1 MPFGRAASGSVFFID
16 IAGTIRYSTRRM
28 NVRCL
33 AAPILLAVLLDAR
46 AGETAKPIRVAL
58 FDDKGSAGPG
68 IPKVSEQL
76 ARCPDVVLTKLSG
89 PQIGDSSLK
98 NAGFDVVIF
107 TGGSGSGQS
116 KTIGET
122 GVAQTRKFVEN
133 GGGYIGICA
142 GAYLACEGFSWGVKI
157 LDAKTV
163 SSKWKRGHGLVKLE
177 MTDKGREILG
187 LPAGQFDI
195 KYGNGPIYT
204 IAQSPVIPDFEPLA
218 YYRTELAE
226 NDTPKGVMVNSP
238 AMVIGT
244 FGKGRVLCSSPHPE
258 QTPGMESF
266 IERAVKWAAGR

>member
-1 MPFGRAASGSVFFID
+1 
-16 IAGTIRYSTRRM
+16 M
-28 NVRCL
+28 NVRCF
-33 AAPILLAVLLDAR
+33 AALILLAVLLDAH

-68 IPKVSEQL
+68 IPKVTEQL

-89 PQIGDSSLK
+89 PQIGDGSLK
-98 NAGFDVVIF
+98 NASFDVVIF

-116 KTIGET
+116 KTIGKT

-204 IAQSPVIPDFEPLA
+204 IAQSPVIPDFKPLA

-238 AMVIGT
+238 AMVMGT

-258 QTPGMESF
+258 QTPGMETF